1 MKIIIIGS
9 IAAGVSA
16 AARLAAAQRGAQ
28 ITVYEKG
35 GFYSCGT
42 GGLPHYLCEDLDSLN
57 KAIQAKET
65 ELNAQGIT
73 AHLRHEV
80 RGIDAAAR
88 KVTVCDLATG
98 RVFEDHYDKLVLAT
112 GSSNRVPQV
121 PGSDRVGVQTLKTVE
136 DLIFLKEF
144 VRTPYVRDIVIL
156 GGSWAGLEIAK
167 SFLKL
172 GRNVRIIE
180 KEQQLLPQFDPEVS
194 KLIQK
199 ELEIIGGALSDPKRP
214 LVAILGGSKVSSKIG
229 VINNL
234 GEQVRSFPGRTFVE
248 QVQTNRGTY
257 PCDLCVVAIG
267 VTPNTGLLAGT
278 GAQLAPNG
286 AVLIGADLATSV
298 PNIYAVGDCAAC
310 RDGSLRTSSL
320 KVADLEIART
330 GLTETEARKA
340 GLRVK
345 SAMATGTDRPGI
357 CPNPHRITIKLVYEA
372 NTRQVLGAQAWGEK
386 NVSARINA
394 IAVAI
399 RAGMTVEALGQVDFV
414 YSSSSCSIWDPVQ
427 IVCGQAQ

>member
-1 MKIIIIGS
+1 MPPGFRPPPDLPPPSAERRSPSTKK
-9 IAAGVSA
+9 AASTPA
-16 AARLAAAQRGAQ
+16 AP
-28 ITVYEKG
+28 
-35 GFYSCGT
+35 

-172 GRNVRIIE
+172 GRKVRIIE

-199 ELEIIGGALSDPKRP
+199 ELEAQ
-214 LVAILGGSKVSSKIG
+214 G
-229 VINNL
+229 VQFNL

-286 AVLIGADLATSV
+286 AVLIGAR
-298 PNIYAVGDCAAC
+298 PCHQCAQYLC
-310 RDGSLRTSSL
+310 RGRLRSLPRRLSAHQQPEGGGS
-320 KVADLEIART
+320 
-330 GLTETEARKA
+330 G
-340 GLRVK
+340 
-345 SAMATGTDRPGI
+345 DRPHRPDRDRGPQGRSAGQECNGHRHRPSGI

>member
-199 ELEIIGGALSDPKRP
+199 ELEAQ
-214 LVAILGGSKVSSKIG
+214 G
-229 VINNL
+229 VQFNL

-278 GAQLAPNG
+278 GVQLAPNG

-298 PNIYAVGDCAAC
+298 PNIYAVGIPANLAQLNKVNPADFAALAELALHDTC
-310 RDGSLRTSSL
+310 MSTNQITPTRDEV
-320 KVADLEIART
+320 VA
-330 GLTETEARKA
+330 
-340 GLRVK
+340 
-345 SAMATGTDRPGI
+345 
-357 CPNPHRITIKLVYEA
+357 VYTA
-372 NTRQVLGAQAWGEK
+372 AFRG
-386 NVSARINA
+386 
-394 IAVAI
+394 
-399 RAGMTVEALGQVDFV
+399 
-414 YSSSSCSIWDPVQ
+414 
-427 IVCGQAQ
+427 